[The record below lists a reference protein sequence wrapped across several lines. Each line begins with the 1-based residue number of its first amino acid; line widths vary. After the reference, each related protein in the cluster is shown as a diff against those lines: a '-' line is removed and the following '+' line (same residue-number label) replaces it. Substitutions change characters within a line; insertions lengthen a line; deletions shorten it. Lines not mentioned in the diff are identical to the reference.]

1 MRLLWSL
8 VWLALTVCANAF
20 IPGKDPLR
28 HTQKHRSP
36 LSILTCG
43 PKLALA
49 DTVRLSTSNSRNV
62 SVGFIRFER
71 NTTALQKRMELP
83 DDNIGDFYGKEL
95 PHLTEPI
102 VPHEEVPTA
111 EEMSTGVM
119 KTFSSVKRRQQYST
133 GTAHLSGCT
142 TMYIISRKGVYTTHW
157 WENVSFDPDDI
168 WRNPAD
174 QTDDEIFQA
183 TVIDILRN
191 GGRYHPKLDKNLIED
206 DYIQAYLIRPAT
218 AWNEEPGGNTSLWTE
233 ILYNTL
239 NNNAPELNKDDGT
252 YRKNLFKYNP
262 LHIFESGVKGPLAIL
277 WVKDKFTPYYK
288 DHW

>member
-8 VWLALTVCANAF
+8 AWLALTVCANAF
-20 IPGKDPLR
+20 RPGPQLEKRISHLV
-28 HTQKHRSP
+28 KRSRP
-36 LSILTCG
+36 KCG

-49 DTVRLSTSNSRNV
+49 ETVRLSASNSSNV

-83 DDNIGDFYGKEL
+83 DDNIGEFYGREL
-95 PHLTEPI
+95 PHLTELI
-102 VPHEEVPTA
+102 VPHEEAPTA

-142 TMYIISRKGVYTTHW
+142 TMYIISHK
-157 WENVSFDPDDI
+157 
-168 WRNPAD
+168 D
-174 QTDDEIFQA
+174 QTNDEIFQA
-183 TVIDILRN
+183 TVIDMLRN

-206 DYIQAYLIRPAT
+206 DYIRAYLIRPAT
-218 AWNEEPGGNTSLWTE
+218 AWNEEPGGVGYPQRWAQIRTTVGELVPKLQDTSLWTE
-233 ILYNTL
+233 IPYNAL
-239 NNNAPELNKDDGT
+239 NNNAPELDEEDGT
-252 YRKNLFKYNP
+252 HGKNLFKYDP
-262 LHIFESGVKGPLAIL
+262 LHIFESGLKGPLAML
-277 WVKDKFTPYYK
+277 WVEDELTPYHE